1 MIRGSAGAN
10 MKRTWLLVANRARA
24 RLFEVPREGDE
35 PVEIAD
41 FVHPQGRAHERDL
54 VTEGQGRYFGRG
66 EQQQAHTVVP
76 NVDVSRAESERFAE
90 QLRDY
95 LEQARTHER
104 FGELW
109 IMAGPA
115 FLGILRDKL
124 TKGVERELVLDVD
137 KDVTMEAP
145 RDILASALRER

>member
-1 MIRGSAGAN
+1 MN
-10 MKRTWLLVANRARA
+10 PTWLLVANRSRA
-24 RLFEVPREGDE
+24 RLFEIPEEGNE

-41 FVHPQGRAHERDL
+41 FVHPAGRTHDRDL
-54 VTEGQGRYFGRG
+54 LSDTPGRFFGRG
-66 EQQQAHTVVP
+66 ERQFAAVPEVEVSAHE
-76 NVDVSRAESERFAE
+76 AERFAE
-90 QLRDY
+90 ELRNY

-145 RDILASALRER
+145 RDILASALRERERHASRGA